1 MFVCFFKSY
10 GLRVPSS
17 PCPLFSRYNVPQFSM
32 FPVGPTFAGSS
43 VLMVPLLSGW
53 KVLKVFYCPCPVFPG
68 SYVHSLFFQG
78 SQVPVV

>member
-1 MFVCFFKSY
+1 MFSKSY

-43 VLMVPLLSGW
+43 VLMVPGPFVAKFLC
-53 KVLKVFYCPCPVFPG
+53 F
-68 SYVHSLFFQG
+68 
-78 SQVPVV
+78 